1 MKIKSPHAA
10 RCRRPFPGFATFA
23 ILSQFIL
30 AGCDPDTKKA
40 DTTPVPTTAATAA
53 VAGPSAKSLAV
64 ANPNANATASLP
76 FKLEV
81 VEVTNSTLPAVQ
93 SFASATADG
102 KWLIIGG
109 RIAGLH
115 GFNPDN
121 NNFPR
126 SSANTVAYV
135 IDPGANKVLGS
146 VDLVKSLPAQLAGPL
161 TATSAE
167 SAQLGNNL
175 FIVGG
180 YGTDLQSG
188 NITTFGSIIKID
200 VPGLIN
206 AIVSNAPIAGF
217 FTQNPTPDNRLK
229 VTGGDLKAFQDMFF
243 LAYGQDFTG
252 FYSVENR
259 DYNRAGGQFQKY
271 NETIR
276 VFTLNPDMSIATFQ
290 NDDGPYDDSLPYH
303 RRDLNVVDIIQ
314 ADGVTPA
321 AVVYGGVFR
330 AGQVAGLTAPI
341 DIPFPAPSSSAS
353 PSGTPSVPIFPAP
366 VVQKSFQQALNHY
379 DCANLTIFDQA
390 SSSSFTNLL
399 GGISQ
404 YHYNWLTNS
413 LTQDQVDLSIGV
425 DGLPF
430 INTISTIQHQPTAGQ
445 FAQFIQPAALPGLV
459 GTGARFLFNPAVKA
473 AGAMFENGVFKLASL
488 NGRTLVG
495 HMVGGIESYG
505 PYSGLACQNPSTIAS
520 PRFFE
525 IWVTPGASPVIPMPA
540 IPTSTTPHPAG
551 TPCPSPAGTP
561 QTQASP

>member
-1 MKIKSPHAA
+1 MKAKSLNGA
-10 RCRRPFPGFATFA
+10 RGPRPFLVATAFA
-23 ILSQFIL
+23 LLGQFL
-30 AGCDPDTKKA
+30 LVGCDSDTKTA
-40 DTTPVPTTAATAA
+40 GTSPVPTKTQGSTVSAPAEKA
-53 VAGPSAKSLAV
+53 VAI
-64 ANPNANATASLP
+64 ANPNATATLP

-81 VEVTNSTLPAVQ
+81 VEVANSTLPGVQ
-93 SFASATADG
+93 SYSSATADG
-102 KWLIIGG
+102 KWLILGG
-109 RIAGLH
+109 RSAGLH
-115 GFNPDN
+115 GFNPGN

-135 IDPGANKVLGS
+135 IDASANKVLGS
-146 VDLVKSLPAQLAGPL
+146 VDLVKSLPPQLAAPL

-167 SAQLGNNL
+167 SVQLGNNL

-200 VPGLIN
+200 VPGLIK
-206 AIVSNAPIAGF
+206 AIVSNAPIAGY
-217 FTQNPTPDNRLK
+217 FTQNPAPDNRLK

-252 FYSVENR
+252 FYSVENK

-271 NETIR
+271 NETVR
-276 VFTLNPDMSIATFQ
+276 VFTLNPDLSIATFQ
-290 NDDGPYDDSLPYH
+290 NADGAYDDSLPYH

-321 AVVYGGVFR
+321 LVVYGGVFR

-341 DIPFPAPSSSAS
+341 DITFPIPSPTA
-353 PSGTPSVPIFPAP
+353 IPAP

-390 SSSSFTNLL
+390 SSSSFTTLL

-404 YHYNWLTNS
+404 YHYAPPTNT
-413 LTQDQVDLSIGV
+413 LIQDQVDLANAV

-430 INTISTIQHQPTAGQ
+430 INTVSTIQHQPNAGA
-445 FAQFIQPAALPGLV
+445 FAQFIHPSPLPGLI
-459 GTGARFLFNPAVKA
+459 GTGARFLFNPAVQA
-473 AGAMFENGVFKLASL
+473 AGGLFENGVIKLASL
-488 NGRTLVG
+488 GGRTLVG

-505 PYSGLACQNPSTIAS
+505 PYSGLVTQNPSTIATT
-520 PRFFE
+520 RFFE
-525 IWVTPGASPVIPMPA
+525 IWVTPGPSGVIPMPP
-540 IPTSTTPHPAG
+540 IPSSTTPYPPASI
-551 TPCPSPAGTP
+551 TPGAPPASTQQPQPSP
-561 QTQASP
+561 